1 MGNSAVFDILQRVM
15 TSVGFD
21 LDLTLADTRSGIA
34 AVYDEVSARVGV
46 PIDSG
51 AVVTRLGPPLETEL
65 ANWFPAEEIPAV
77 VALFREIYP
86 RVAVPMT
93 TSMAGAREAIAA
105 VRARG
110 GRVIVVTGKNVHD
123 AVRTVNSL
131 GFEVD
136 EVVGSLF
143 GAAKGTALARFG
155 AAAYV
160 GDHVADIEAARAG
173 GAVSVTVATGPYT
186 VEELRDHGADVALGD
201 LTEFAAWFAGW
212 RPHDELV

>member
-1 MGNSAVFDILQRVM
+1 M

-34 AVYDEVSARVGV
+34 AVFDELSARLGV
-46 PIDSG
+46 AIDSG
-51 AVVTRLGPPLETEL
+51 AIISRLGPPLEMEL
-65 ANWFPAEEIPAV
+65 ANWFPAEEIPS
-77 VALFREIYP
+77 VATLFREIYP
-86 RVAVPMT
+86 GVAVPMT

-110 GRVIVVTGKNVHD
+110 SRVVVVTGKNVHD
-123 AVRTVNSL
+123 AVRTLDSL
-131 GFEVD
+131 GLEVD

-186 VEELRDHGADVALGD
+186 AEELRDHGADVALED
-201 LTEFAAWFAGW
+201 LTEFAAWFTGW
-212 RPHDELV
+212 HPHDELV